1 MKYSHYIIFDY
12 HIMVMEMMEVKPVMK
27 EEKKPRKSRA
37 KKVRTEA
44 EVKADKERMAKLR
57 ALKGKK

>member
-1 MKYSHYIIFDY
+1 
-12 HIMVMEMMEVKPVMK
+12 MVKEKMEKMEKMEVEPVMK
-27 EEKKPRKSRA
+27 EEKKPRKPRA